1 MMENSLKCG
10 GDLPISILT
19 FVFWIISI
27 KPAKSHDLPVEG
39 NFQDMGKFWENF
51 NNPVLEIRHV
61 PIWKKS
67 SFYFRGIPL
76 LLNVE
81 INHFPIGGTKV
92 TPNGEVP
99 LFYLWETPHFPHQ
112 RSSFFPHLGNLISPK
127 KGEKGRVT
135 LF

>member
-1 MMENSLKCG
+1 MSPFEK
-10 GDLPISILT
+10 
-19 FVFWIISI
+19 
-27 KPAKSHDLPVEG
+27 
-39 NFQDMGKFWENF
+39 
-51 NNPVLEIRHV
+51 NPHFTIQ
-61 PIWKKS
+61 
-67 SFYFRGIPL
+67 GIPL

-92 TPNGEVP
+92 TPNGEVS